1 MTEAQIVIRLIDKFS
16 ADLDSI
22 KKSIASFG
30 ENATRSIR
38 NTQTQFSSF
47 SKTVASSALSFVKSM
62 ALMAAATFGLQKG
75 ITTLMDFD
83 DARARVVGLA
93 GLKGNDV
100 NKLTASALKIGG
112 STEFSGTDVMSAFA
126 ITARTIKDVKEIEA
140 ITKVQTNLAS
150 LGQTT
155 ITDIAQNSTALVGIL
170 GLNSKNIQNFGDT
183 VAQMSTKNSAS
194 ITSNL
199 EAMTIAIP
207 MMQAYGQT
215 FKDTAAILSVAPKST
230 GLAGSELGTALR
242 SMVTGLNQ
250 TVRLARSGSPRDSL
264 ALRQLGLTPDQLD
277 LTKRK
282 LVDVL
287 ATIKAARNRDGSTV
301 NGVQLNTILGD
312 YGQVLGTGLIR
323 DIDKIK
329 EARVELDNVKGKL
342 GEMSAPMRATL
353 RASVGN
359 AIGAVESLIV
369 KLGDSGLTA
378 AIIGAAKAFENFFN
392 FLANNPAIV
401 DAIVYFTKIGFAILS
416 VVAAV
421 KVAGMIFGFVKALQ
435 ISLLGFAATTR
446 LAFAAHPIMAM
457 VASIMLAIE
466 AVKYLKYLWNSFTGE
481 GSTPQADGSKS
492 TPKNGAFWQG
502 GDGKMTPYTPQSK
515 QTVQSDININI
526 SGLPKGV
533 TVDAQQRGASGM
545 NVGTTNISYAGIV
558 GSLF

>member
-16 ADLDSI
+16 ADLNSI
-22 KKSIASFG
+22 KRTIGSFT
-30 ENATRSIR
+30 ENTNRAIR
-38 NTQTQFSSF
+38 GTEAQFSSL
-47 SKTVASSALSFVKSM
+47 SKTVASSALSFAKSM
-62 ALMAAATFGLQKG
+62 LLMGGTALGLQKG
-75 ITTLMDFD
+75 ITTLMDFE

-93 GLKGNDV
+93 GLKGKDV
-100 NKLTASALKIGG
+100 QTLTASALKIGG
-112 STEFSGTDVMSAFA
+112 STEFSGTDVMSAYA

-140 ITKVQTNLAS
+140 ITKIQTDLAS

-170 GLNSKNIQNFGDT
+170 GLNSKNIANFGDT

-264 ALRQLGLTPDQLD
+264 ALTQLGLTPDQLD

-287 ATIKAARNRDGSTV
+287 ATLKVARNRDGSTV

-323 DIDKIK
+323 DIDKVK
-329 EARVELDNVKGKL
+329 EARVELDNIKGKL
-342 GEMSAPMRATL
+342 GEMSAPMRETL
-353 RASVGN
+353 RASIGN
-359 AIGAVESLIV
+359 ALGAVESLIV
-369 KLGDSGLTA
+369 KMGDAGLTT
-378 AIIGAAKAFENFFN
+378 AIISAAKAFESFFN

-401 DAIVYFTKIGFAILS
+401 DAIIYFTKIGLAILS

-457 VASIMLAIE
+457 VTALMLTIE
-466 AVKYLKYLWNSFTGE
+466 AVKYLKYLWNSFNGE
-481 GSTPQADGSKS
+481 SSTPQGEGGKP

-502 GDGKMTPYTPQSK
+502 GDGKMTPYTQQSK
-515 QTVQSDININI
+515 QTVQSDVNINF
-526 SGLPKGV
+526 SGLPKGAS
-533 TVDAQQRGASGM
+533 VDVQQRGASGM